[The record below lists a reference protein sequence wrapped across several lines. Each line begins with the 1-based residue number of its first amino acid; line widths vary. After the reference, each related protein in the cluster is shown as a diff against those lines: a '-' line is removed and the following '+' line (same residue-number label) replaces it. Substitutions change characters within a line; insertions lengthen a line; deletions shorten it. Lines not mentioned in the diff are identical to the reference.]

1 MAVIELDRGAHVSAD
16 VITERCA
23 AELAKYKVPER
34 IIRLDAFP
42 VTTSANGVK
51 VQKAKLR
58 DMAAEL
64 A

>member
-1 MAVIELDRGAHVSAD
+1 MQPGARFDEAALIAFCRERMAR
-16 VITERCA
+16 
-23 AELAKYKVPER
+23 YKVPER